1 MKDVANRMLHQCPA
15 DEMQHRL
22 LNVYALT
29 VLNSTAIVDEEDLD
43 RIPVDF

>member
-29 VLNSTAIVDEEDLD
+29 VLKATAIVDEADLQS
-43 RIPVDF
+43 IPVDF